1 MENLK
6 IIFVDIDGTL
16 TNNHGI
22 ITDYTR
28 KIIKS
33 LVDKGIYVV
42 LCSGRSNND
51 VIQKS
56 KIANAS
62 PIVISSN
69 GTLIFDYENNK
80 KIYESKLDF
89 KLLKSIWKFS
99 LENNIDLTFNSIYK
113 RFRTL
118 NSRKDADMIS
128 SLCLIDDDITQIV
141 AESDSYEAIKKLI
154 SFVDKFTSLEYGAPI
169 CQHDVKNNIYY
180 ELDIYNNSNDKGTAI
195 KILLEY
201 LDLNR
206 NYSMCFG
213 DGRNDCSMF
222 NVCKNKVAMLNGNNK
237 LKEKADFV
245 TEYSNEKDGVAKF
258 IEKNL
263 LT

>member
-1 MENLK
+1 MGLF
-6 IIFVDIDGTL
+6 I
-16 TNNHGI
+16 
-22 ITDYTR
+22 
-28 KIIKS
+28 
-33 LVDKGIYVV
+33 
-42 LCSGRSNND
+42 
-51 VIQKS
+51 
-56 KIANAS
+56 
-62 PIVISSN
+62 
-69 GTLIFDYENNK
+69 LI
-80 KIYESKLDF
+80 
-89 KLLKSIWKFS
+89 KFS
-99 LENNIDLTFNSIYK
+99 
-113 RFRTL
+113 
-118 NSRKDADMIS
+118 
-128 SLCLIDDDITQIV
+128 SL
-141 AESDSYEAIKKLI
+141 IKKLI

-195 KILLEY
+195 KILLKY

-263 LT
+263 LTWFYKQKTNIFFLQCILKKKADKPITFNEK